1 MMKYRVCYTE
11 VFTGFKEI
19 EANSK
24 AEAMGKVTDL
34 IECDELDPSKEY
46 DGHEITVDYAEETE

>member
-1 MMKYRVCYTE
+1 MKYRVCYTE

-19 EANSK
+19 EANSEE
-24 AEAMGKVTDL
+24 EAMGKVTDL

-46 DGHEITVDYAEETE
+46 DGHEITVDYAEEAE